1 MGHIRVGR
9 LPKTK
14 KWTQVVEAIKADE
27 RHLSRIANA
36 TIEATGRDISS
47 LSNEPSVYY
56 PFFIL
61 SQIISKVD
69 SENFVE
75 ALSELGIA
83 SRKISSTLEFIN
95 QTSEFIQKK
104 IRKDG
109 NPKELISEVALN
121 SFTEVLT
128 RVSIGETQSIFG
140 SSFEDVR
147 KTIRKYKSPEGFAE
161 LARIYFSSFL
171 NRFLQ
176 YYLSRETSNL
186 ISPKHGF
193 QNIGHLNSFDESIKT
208 YSFQSSKVIEDFAGG
223 WFSKKKWLG
232 ELNENEIKSFLYVA
246 FKKLKAEL
254 DLEVSR

>member
-27 RHLSRIANA
+27 KHLSRIANA
-36 TIEATGRDISS
+36 TIKATGRDISN
-47 LSNEPSVYY
+47 LSSEPSVYY

-69 SENFVE
+69 SENFVGE
-75 ALSELGIA
+75 LSELGIA
-83 SRKISSTLEFIN
+83 SQEISSTLEFIN
-95 QTSEFIQKK
+95 QTSEFVQKE
-104 IRKDG
+104 IRKTG
-109 NPKELISEVALN
+109 NPKDLISEIALK
-121 SFTEVLT
+121 SFTEALT

-140 SSFEDVR
+140 SSIEDVR
-147 KTIRKYKSPEGFAE
+147 NTISKYKSPKGFAE

-171 NRFLQ
+171 NRYLQ
-176 YYLSRETSNL
+176 YYLSKETSNL
-186 ISPKHGF
+186 ISTKYGF
-193 QNIGHLNSFDESIKT
+193 QNIGHLNSFDESIKI
-208 YSFQSSKVIEDFAGG
+208 YSFQSSKIIEDFAGG

-254 DLEVSR
+254 DLEVSN